1 MVPALTANRA
11 GYRIGYG
18 AGYFDKL
25 LAGRGVRPFCVIAL
39 PAAFVIEDLPHE
51 AHDIP
56 VDMLIDERGIVSAL
70 RRLP

>member
-1 MVPALTANRA
+1 
-11 GYRIGYG
+11 
-18 AGYFDKL
+18 
-25 LAGRGVRPFCVIAL
+25 L